1 MDESIESRIAARNQL
16 TEFFD
21 EKRQALDAGGM
32 MDFSFKN
39 QTKRRLLKEMNG
51 IAREFEFR
59 AMKLAEQGKDPAE
72 LLKKAEKAIENLKK
86 LVIEEIRSR
95 PMGDEVHKELID
107 EIRSV

>member
-1 MDESIESRIAARNQL
+1 MDKSIETRLKARNQL
-16 TEFFD
+16 TQFFD
-21 EKRQALDAGGM
+21 IKRQALQAGGI

-51 IAREFEFR
+51 IAREFELR

-72 LLKKAEKAIENLKK
+72 LMGKAEKAIENLKK
-86 LVIEEIRSR
+86 LVVQEIRSR

-107 EIRSV
+107 EISSI